1 MWSTVCLKNFRETRQ
16 LNSFTLYNETTVTL
30 ETIDKT
36 SLLHFIF
43 QELISKYLK
52 IMRHVGKALQC
63 PKEIRNVLVS
73 LQSCQNYQL
82 GVTDRKKR
90 EEKSLYLLYGW
101 VKRRKES

>member
-1 MWSTVCLKNFRETRQ
+1 
-16 LNSFTLYNETTVTL
+16 
-30 ETIDKT
+30 
-36 SLLHFIF
+36 
-43 QELISKYLK
+43 
-52 IMRHVGKALQC
+52 MRHVGKALQC